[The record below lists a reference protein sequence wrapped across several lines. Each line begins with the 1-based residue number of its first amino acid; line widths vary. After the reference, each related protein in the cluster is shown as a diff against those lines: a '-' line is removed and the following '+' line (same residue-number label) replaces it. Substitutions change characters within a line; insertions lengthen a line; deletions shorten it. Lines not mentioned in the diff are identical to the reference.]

1 MVTDGYYPLHH
12 FRKVFLVRR
21 KMDKF
26 LVVIKQIPL
35 DEMVTEERTAAQNEA
50 EVLKML
56 YHPNIIHHFDSF
68 IADITLNI
76 VMEYAP
82 GMASLLSIP
91 LTKFMRISD

>member
-1 MVTDGYYPLHH
+1 
-12 FRKVFLVRR
+12 
-21 KMDKF
+21 MDKF

-68 IADITLNI
+68 IADTTLNI

-91 LTKFMRISD
+91 LITKFKRLSN

>member
-1 MVTDGYYPLHH
+1 M
-12 FRKVFLVRR
+12 FLVRR

-68 IADITLNI
+68 IADTTLNI

-82 GMASLLSIP
+82 GNFLWLVLL
-91 LTKFMRISD
+91 LFL